1 MKNPSPASINIL
13 AALGLALAATLA
25 VLFFAGAPPLTTLA
39 VLFGGGLDSTASLL
53 KTFSSFIPLFLC
65 ATALLATYAAGLWNI
80 GVEGQITLGAVFAA
94 GFLRLPDPAGFPPA
108 LALVLALAAAFAGG
122 ALWALVAGVLRVYG
136 RVHEIFSGLGLNFA
150 ATGVTLWL
158 ILGPW
163 KRAGMASLSGTDPLP
178 EVFRLPG
185 FAGKPASMAGL
196 VLAVAAFAL
205 VVWLLRRTAW
215 GLTLAA
221 VRQNRKAARLM
232 GLRPRRRLLE
242 AMALCGGLA
251 GLAGGLLVT
260 GLYHRLIPSISGNFG
275 YTAILAVL
283 MVSLVPGF
291 VPVAC
296 FFFAVLLA
304 GAVQL
309 PMALELDSSL
319 SGVIQGV
326 LVLAFLAAGR
336 MGIGGRLGGMLGG
349 MLGGTPP
356 EGAEGGR

>member
-1 MKNPSPASINIL
+1 MRKSPLAHASPLI
-13 AALGLALAATLA
+13 ALCIALAATLA
-25 VLFFAGAPPLTTLA
+25 VLFLAKAPPLTTLA
-39 VLFGGGLDSTASLL
+39 VLFGGGLDSPEAWM
-53 KTFSSFIPLFLC
+53 KTLSAFIPLFLC

-80 GVEGQITLGAVFAA
+80 GVEGQITMGAVFAA
-94 GFLRLPDPAGFPPA
+94 GVLRLPDPASCPPA
-108 LALVLALAAAFAGG
+108 LALALALGAAFCGG
-122 ALWALVAGVLRVYG
+122 TLWALLAGALRVYG
-136 RVHEIFSGLGLNFA
+136 RVHELFSGLGLNFA
-150 ATGVTLWL
+150 ATGVGLWL

-163 KRAGMASLSGTDPLP
+163 KRAGMASLSGTEPLP
-178 EVFRLPG
+178 EAFRLPG
-185 FAGKPASMAGL
+185 FAGKPASMFGV
-196 VLAVAAFAL
+196 VLAVIAFVL
-205 VVWLLRRTAW
+205 VVWLLRRTTW
-215 GLTLAA
+215 GLKLAA
-221 VRQNRKAARLM
+221 VRQNLKAARLI
-232 GLRPRRRLLE
+232 GLSPRRRMLE

-283 MVSLVPGF
+283 MVSLVPWA
-291 VPVAC
+291 VPLSC

-336 MGIGGRLGGMLGG
+336 LSLGSKSTGNQS
-349 MLGGTPP
+349 
-356 EGAEGGR
+356 

>member
-1 MKNPSPASINIL
+1 MRKSPLALANPLL
-13 AALGLALAATLA
+13 ALCIALAATLA
-25 VLFFAGAPPLTTLA
+25 VLFLAKAPPLTTLA
-39 VLFGGGLDSTASLL
+39 VLFGGGLDSPGAWL
-53 KTFSSFIPLFLC
+53 KTLSAFIPLFLC

-80 GVEGQITLGAVFAA
+80 GVEGQITMGAVFAA
-94 GFLRLPDPAGFPPA
+94 GVLRLPDPASCPPA
-108 LALVLALAAAFAGG
+108 LALALALGAAFCGG
-122 ALWALVAGVLRVYG
+122 ALWALLAGALRVFG
-136 RVHEIFSGLGLNFA
+136 RVHELFSGLGLNFA
-150 ATGVTLWL
+150 ATGVGLWL

-163 KRAGMASLSGTDPLP
+163 KRAGMASLSGTEPLP
-178 EVFRLPG
+178 GAFRLPG
-185 FAGKPASMAGL
+185 FAGKPASMFGV
-196 VLAVAAFAL
+196 VLAVIAFVL
-205 VVWLLRRTAW
+205 VVWLLRRTTW
-215 GLTLAA
+215 GLKLAA
-221 VRQNRKAARLM
+221 VRQNLKAARLI
-232 GLRPRRRLLE
+232 GLSPRRRMLE

-283 MVSLVPGF
+283 MVSLVPWA
-291 VPVAC
+291 VPLSC

-336 MGIGGRLGGMLGG
+336 LSLGSKFTGNQS
-349 MLGGTPP
+349 
-356 EGAEGGR
+356 